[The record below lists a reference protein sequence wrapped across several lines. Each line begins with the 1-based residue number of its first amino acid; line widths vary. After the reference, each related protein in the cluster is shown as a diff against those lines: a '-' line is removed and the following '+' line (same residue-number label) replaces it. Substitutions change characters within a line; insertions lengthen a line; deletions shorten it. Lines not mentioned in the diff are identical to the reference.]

1 MRNEVHSC
9 GDTPYLTPT
18 EYPLLGIDQI
28 FGSEFS
34 SFVLP
39 QRPALPKLNRSIDPN

>member
-34 SFVLP
+34 SFVLH
-39 QRPALPKLNRSIDPN
+39 RKDPLYQSLTGL

>member
-9 GDTPYLTPT
+9 GDTPYLTPR

-28 FGSEFS
+28 FGSENS
-34 SFVLP
+34 SFVLH
-39 QRPALPKLNRSIDPN
+39 RKDPLYKS